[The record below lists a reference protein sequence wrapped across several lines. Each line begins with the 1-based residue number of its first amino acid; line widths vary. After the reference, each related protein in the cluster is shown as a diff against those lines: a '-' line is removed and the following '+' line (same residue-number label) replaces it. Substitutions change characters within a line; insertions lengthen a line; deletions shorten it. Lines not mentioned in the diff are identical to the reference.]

1 MQHDPIVDLDDI
13 KIKKRK
19 KKYRRIGWETRRVST
34 GWVVSNRNFG
44 HSRAGCRRTPQ
55 HQVTTSDLALS
66 NDDECDNQVQ
76 KNCSR
81 EAETQIP
88 WEVVP
93 LNVCPAVLVN
103 AIKGLFVDFFSR
115 ITRTSWRTGV
125 DVGTARQVARG
136 GTPGIT
142 AIIIFIRTIWWVV
155 SLPRLYIFT
164 EFTLLSSFREFLHCL
179 GRIWHYRSATITRG
193 KEWMEMRS

>member
-1 MQHDPIVDLDDI
+1 MRDAESLDRVGRLKSQFWPFQSWVQEDAAAPSDHL
-13 KIKKRK
+13 RS
-19 KKYRRIGWETRRVST
+19 RPLQRRRVRQPGTEKLFERGRDADTLRSCP
-34 GWVVSNRNFG
+34 VERF
-44 HSRAGCRRTPQ
+44 
-55 HQVTTSDLALS
+55 
-66 NDDECDNQVQ
+66 
-76 KNCSR
+76 
-81 EAETQIP
+81 
-88 WEVVP
+88 
-93 LNVCPAVLVN
+93 PAVLVN

-115 ITRTSWRTGV
+115 ITRTNWRTGV

-164 EFTLLSSFREFLHCL
+164 EFTLLSSFREFLRCL